1 MTGVDPS
8 FPESPSVQTTH
19 CMPTVSAKLFQQQP
33 SPEKFYETQN
43 LVRVAS
49 PTKSEGKNLKQK
61 NLAIASTADQAA
73 LEQLSVEQLAV
84 EFFRSA
90 MGDSTCEEL
99 EKVQLQ

>member
-1 MTGVDPS
+1 M
-8 FPESPSVQTTH
+8 QTTSR
-19 CMPTVSAKLFQQQP
+19 MPTVSAKLYQQQP
-33 SPEKFYETQN
+33 SPEKLYETQN
-43 LVRVAS
+43 LVRLGS
-49 PTKSEGKNLKQK
+49 PTKSDDKINANIRQK
-61 NLAIASTADQAA
+61 IPALAYSPKQAA